1 MTYYITLPDLLHKEA
16 KAKGNAQFVEKLTFC
31 TFDGFQT
38 KPLWKL
44 VILEKLL
51 LLKVFFTLLIKTH
64 NYFFCDSAFQ
74 HIHETNINRWCLGVT
89 QKCELCVS
97 FKRPVPHFKETV
109 FHQIKTT
116 HFKKYLSN
124 FIYVFFLNSCVL
136 CHCFSFIPISFVNV
150 YLHGAHNVS
159 INKQHV
165 FLNFPIKSFSYHLYK

>member
-89 QKCELCVS
+89 QKYELCVS

-124 FIYVFFLNSCVL
+124 FIYVFFW
-136 CHCFSFIPISFVNV
+136 IR
-150 YLHGAHNVS
+150 
-159 INKQHV
+159 V
-165 FLNFPIKSFSYHLYK
+165 FYAIVFHLYLFLL